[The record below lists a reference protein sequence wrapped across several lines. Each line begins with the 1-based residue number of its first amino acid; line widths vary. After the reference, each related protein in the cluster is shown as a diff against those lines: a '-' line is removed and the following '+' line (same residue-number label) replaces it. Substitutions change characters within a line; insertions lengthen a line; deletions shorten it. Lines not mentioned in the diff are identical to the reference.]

1 MAGCYSRKEALW
13 LLSQSF
19 CFYPI
24 TPTRKTYS
32 PPKRLLLHTHFYTE
46 HPLSSRVDACK
57 RAEAHECMHN
67 PAVCSFACCGCW
79 RWDPSVKWGIQL
91 LFTWAFEFNPLT
103 PTLHNCNYNYHPL
116 LHIAGACSVYL
127 LSAVRFSRLQALGEI
142 PLEAVLHSS

>member
-67 PAVCSFACCGCW
+67 PAVCSFACCECK
-79 RWDPSVKWGIQL
+79 DEIPAL
-91 LFTWAFEFNPLT
+91 NEAFNSSSHGRLSLIHLHRRCITVIIIIIRFY
-103 PTLHNCNYNYHPL
+103 TLPVLARYTYYQPFVSL
-116 LHIAGACSVYL
+116 G
-127 LSAVRFSRLQALGEI
+127 SRL
-142 PLEAVLHSS
+142 